1 MARAF
6 KSVGIKTVLIFG
18 VHIQT
23 RAGITRGHKSLHAS
37 VKIQWRPYFVRF
49 TKYVS

>member
-1 MARAF
+1 VCVEKNVARAF

-23 RAGITRGHKSLHAS
+23 RAGITHC
-37 VKIQWRPYFVRF
+37 V
-49 TKYVS
+49 